1 MLQLPQNWQQW
12 AASDKAELLRL
23 LDARERAIATNRL
36 RHFAPYPKQM
46 EFYAAGAVHRER
58 LLMAANQVGKSY
70 AGAMEVA
77 MHATGRYPDWW
88 PGHRFGRPVNIWAGS
103 DTGETTR
110 DTVQTNLI
118 GLPADREAWG
128 TAAIPAAT
136 IIESRMRQGIA
147 DAVDTLVVRHMSGG
161 KSTIGF
167 KSYDQ
172 GREKW
177 QGAKRDLIWL
187 DEECKMDIYKEALTR
202 TNAVP
207 DGRVMMTFTPLKGVS
222 DVVLLFQ
229 DGDFG
234 E

>member
-1 MLQLPQNWQQW
+1 
-12 AASDKAELLRL
+12 
-23 LDARERAIATNRL
+23 
-36 RHFAPYPKQM
+36 
-46 EFYAAGAVHRER
+46 
-58 LLMAANQVGKSY
+58 
-70 AGAMEVA
+70 MEVA
-77 MHATGRYPDWW
+77 AHATGRYPDWW
-88 PGHRFGRPVNIWAGS
+88 PGHRFNRPINIWAGS

-110 DTVQTNLI
+110 DTVQTNLL
-118 GLPADREAWG
+118 GPPADRDAWG
-128 TAAIPAAT
+128 TAAIPAAA
-136 IIESRMRQGIA
+136 IIESRMRQGVA
-147 DAVDTLVVRHMSGG
+147 DAVDTLVVRHVSGG

-172 GREKW
+172 GRQKW

-187 DEECKMDIYKEALTR
+187 DEECPMDIYKEALTR

-207 DGRVMMTFTPLKGVS
+207 DGRLMMTFTPLKGVS